1 MSTDSM
7 GGGGHGCRGM
17 QGDVGT
23 QERANVGMD
32 AGDEVRNVGTEER
45 MLGIQCKNVG
55 T

>member
-1 MSTDSM
+1 MSTDGRGARGTDS
-7 GGGGHGCRGM
+7 GGCR
-17 QGDVGT
+17 DAGT